1 MLLQFISDI
10 LDLSK
15 IEAGTFKF
23 INDRVNVYQLCNEI
37 VRSYSIKI
45 KNHQV
50 KLIFDEQSPVYYI
63 TSDKNRV
70 IQVLSNFINNALK
83 FTSQGTIT
91 LGYELLPNHELKLYV
106 CDTGQGIAEEKQ
118 KEAIEM
124 GYRLY
129 TNADELLADPEVN
142 TVILTVPNYLHK
154 EMCIKAA
161 KAGKNVITEKPAAM
175 SVQELDEME
184 AACKEAGVFF
194 TSHQNRRW
202 DKDMLTVKKA
212 YDEGLLGNIFTIE
225 SKLHSGNGYMH
236 EWHLY
241 KKYGGGMIYDW
252 GVHLIDQ
259 ILFMMPDAKIK
270 SVYADIKN
278 VLHEEV
284 DDYFKIIL
292 KMDNGVTAHI
302 ELSTYI
308 LKYQP
313 RWLAAGDKGTMI
325 VEDFGCNGSI
335 YRTGK
340 LLEKL
345 PPQITETE
353 AGPTRQFAPVPPGG
367 IVTEPLPEI
376 QTDWVDFYR
385 NVSDVLNG
393 KAESKIKISEVRRVL
408 SVMEAAW
415 KSSETGEAILF
426 ES

>member
-1 MLLQFISDI
+1 M
-10 LDLSK
+10 
-15 IEAGTFKF
+15 
-23 INDRVNVYQLCNEI
+23 
-37 VRSYSIKI
+37 KI
-45 KNHQV
+45 K
-50 KLIFDEQSPVYYI
+50 LG
-63 TSDKNRV
+63 V
-70 IQVLSNFINNALK
+70 IGYGGMGKWHAANAPRA
-83 FTSQGTIT
+83 GVEIAA
-91 LGYELLPNHELKLYV
+91 V
-106 CDTGQGIAEEKQ
+106 CDIEEEKISQGIADGFKT
-118 KEAIEM
+118 
-124 GYRLY
+124 YSD
-129 TNADELLADPEVN
+129 ADALLADPEVN

-175 SVQELDEME
+175 NVAELDEME

-202 DKDMLTVKKA
+202 DRDMLIVKKA
-212 YDEGLLGNIFTIE
+212 YDEGLLGRIFTIE

-278 VLHEEV
+278 VLHDEV

-292 KMDNGVTAHI
+292 KMDNGITAHI

-308 LKYQP
+308 LEYQP
-313 RWLAAGDKGTMI
+313 RWLVGGDKGTMI
-325 VEDFGCNGSI
+325 VKSFGCDGNI
-335 YRTGK
+335 YRTGQ

-345 PPQITETE
+345 PPQITETV

-367 IVTEPLPEI
+367 IVTEPLPEVE
-376 QTDWVDFYR
+376 TDWVDFYK
-385 NVSDVLNG
+385 NVNGVLNG
-393 KAESKIKISEVRRVL
+393 TEESRIKIPEVRRVL

-415 KSSETGEAILF
+415 ESSNTGKAVLF
-426 ES
+426 E